1 MILAMDRL
9 RVMPLLGPAVFPG
22 QNEAGGAPS
31 WHSEVAYGV
40 RRGGDL
46 VGSPYGGVGGTSG
59 AIEEARVGYR
69 IEPDTPQA
77 ENMRVDVWTDPVAGN
92 EEKRAGAGLTWVVV
106 ICDQACTAT
115 IRFGAVIPA

>member
-1 MILAMDRL
+1 M
-9 RVMPLLGPAVFPG
+9 
-22 QNEAGGAPS
+22 
-31 WHSEVAYGV
+31 
-40 RRGGDL
+40 
-46 VGSPYGGVGGTSG
+46 
-59 AIEEARVGYR
+59 GYR

-106 ICDQACTAT
+106 ICDQACTAN